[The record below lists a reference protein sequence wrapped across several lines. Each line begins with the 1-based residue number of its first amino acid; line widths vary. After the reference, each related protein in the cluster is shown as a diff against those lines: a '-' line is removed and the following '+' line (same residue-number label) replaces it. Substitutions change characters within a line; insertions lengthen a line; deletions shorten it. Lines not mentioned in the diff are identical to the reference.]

1 MTVEQA
7 LEHPWIAEEDESPI
21 LQKDLQ
27 QRLSDMV
34 FLRLANF
41 STTKLQYEILLV
53 FVKQILSEN
62 DLNENLA
69 AFQEID
75 ADHSGTITPAECME
89 KMKSVNRNGHKIS
102 EKEVQEFIDKVD
114 INSTGEINYS
124 QFLCATLTRDHFTE
138 INIKSLFDFLDNYDH
153 KYLTKESLLLTF
165 KRNAREIELE
175 QVESMME
182 ELGINADAQIDL
194 EQFRSL
200 IVPNYKK

>member
-1 MTVEQA
+1 
-7 LEHPWIAEEDESPI
+7 
-21 LQKDLQ
+21 
-27 QRLSDMV
+27 
-34 FLRLANF
+34 
-41 STTKLQYEILLV
+41 
-53 FVKQILSEN
+53 
-62 DLNENLA
+62 
-69 AFQEID
+69 
-75 ADHSGTITPAECME
+75 ME

-200 IVPNYKK
+200 IIPNYKK